1 MKTYIGTK
9 QVKAEPMNE
18 LAAVEKGYARKNED
32 NHEWREGYHVQYTN
46 PDGSTYD
53 SWSPK
58 SVFEQAYKCA
68 DSFIDRLQIEHDE
81 LKERYNKLDNFLES
95 GKAEKV
101 CEENQIWLMALQR
114 INMQNYLGNL
124 ATRLKFLKDAPSQTA
139 GLTCSTSYVGEVFTA
154 TPRSGAYTSPT
165 MRIQSTTH
173 KYRGCA
179 GSFTSTFNS
188 SSHDGLN
195 VPLNLKP
202 SFINNPI
209 SLHYD

>member
-81 LKERYNKLDNFLES
+81 
-95 GKAEKV
+95 
-101 CEENQIWLMALQR
+101 
-114 INMQNYLGNL
+114 
-124 ATRLKFLKDAPSQTA
+124 
-139 GLTCSTSYVGEVFTA
+139 
-154 TPRSGAYTSPT
+154 
-165 MRIQSTTH
+165 
-173 KYRGCA
+173 
-179 GSFTSTFNS
+179 
-188 SSHDGLN
+188 
-195 VPLNLKP
+195 
-202 SFINNPI
+202 
-209 SLHYD
+209 

>member
-124 ATRLKFLKDAPSQTA
+124 ATRLKFLKDAPS
-139 GLTCSTSYVGEVFTA
+139 
-154 TPRSGAYTSPT
+154 PT
-165 MRIQSTTH
+165 Q
-173 KYRGCA
+173 G
-179 GSFTSTFNS
+179 
-188 SSHDGLN
+188 
-195 VPLNLKP
+195 
-202 SFINNPI
+202 
-209 SLHYD
+209 

>member
-101 CEENQIWLMALQR
+101 CEEKPD
-114 INMQNYLGNL
+114 L
-124 ATRLKFLKDAPSQTA
+124 AHGSPAYKHAKLSRQSCYAP
-139 GLTCSTSYVGEVFTA
+139 
-154 TPRSGAYTSPT
+154 
-165 MRIQSTTH
+165 
-173 KYRGCA
+173 
-179 GSFTSTFNS
+179 
-188 SSHDGLN
+188 
-195 VPLNLKP
+195 
-202 SFINNPI
+202 
-209 SLHYD
+209 

>member
-32 NHEWREGYHVQYTN
+32 NHEWREGYTC
-46 PDGSTYD
+46 STPTRTAAPTTR
-53 SWSPK
+53 SPK

-124 ATRLKFLKDAPSQTA
+124 AMRLKFLKDAPSQTQ
-139 GLTCSTSYVGEVFTA
+139 G
-154 TPRSGAYTSPT
+154 
-165 MRIQSTTH
+165 
-173 KYRGCA
+173 
-179 GSFTSTFNS
+179 
-188 SSHDGLN
+188 
-195 VPLNLKP
+195 
-202 SFINNPI
+202 
-209 SLHYD
+209 

>member
-1 MKTYIGTK
+1 MINKNTFIKCGACLKRHGKHKTMKTYIGTK

-68 DSFIDRLQIEHDE
+68 NSFIDRLQIEHDE

-124 ATRLKFLKDAPSQTA
+124 ATRLKFLKDAPSQTQ
-139 GLTCSTSYVGEVFTA
+139 G
-154 TPRSGAYTSPT
+154 
-165 MRIQSTTH
+165 
-173 KYRGCA
+173 
-179 GSFTSTFNS
+179 
-188 SSHDGLN
+188 
-195 VPLNLKP
+195 
-202 SFINNPI
+202 
-209 SLHYD
+209 

>member
-81 LKERYNKLDNFLES
+81 LKERYNKLDNFLERC
-95 GKAEKV
+95 AIP
-101 CEENQIWLMALQR
+101 N
-114 INMQNYLGNL
+114 
-124 ATRLKFLKDAPSQTA
+124 A

-173 KYRGCA
+173 KYQGCV

>member
-18 LAAVEKGYARKNED
+18 LAAVENGYARKNED
-32 NHEWREGYHVQYTN
+32 NHEWREGYHVQYIN

-68 DSFIDRLQIEHDE
+68 DSFLDRLQIEHDE

-101 CEENQIWLMALQR
+101 CEKNQIWLMVLQR
-114 INMQNYLGNL
+114 MNMKNYLGNL
-124 ATRLKFLKDAPSQTA
+124 ATRLKFLKDAPPKRRANMLYKLRRRGIHCNTKERCIY
-139 GLTCSTSYVGEVFTA
+139 L
-154 TPRSGAYTSPT
+154 PT